1 MSRSLVRHPVF
12 LWLSVGFMVGL
23 GGLGLRNLLRPP
35 GSPPPPPVRSPEP
48 LDTLIEVGVLEPR
61 VIERI
66 ATPINGTLTVAI
78 EDGAR
83 VEKGGLLFL
92 LDEEEIRSRIEQQQ
106 ESIEQKLEE
115 IEIARGDLEEVVNT
129 YASVHRLELAE
140 LQHAELELAE
150 RERGLLP
157 EERRLLEISIEL
169 AELDLEDR
177 RARLE
182 RQRELVR
189 QNFAAPTSLDVH
201 LRETEAA
208 EALLRERRTQ
218 LELQT
223 QPLPEEERLT
233 LQSAVDQ
240 ARDIVERSQRRH
252 DRELARRRLEIEGHE
267 IQLRHQR
274 RDLEDREWEL
284 DQVRVISRPTGS
296 CASCGASTGGAAPG
310 KPSRWANRSGDATSS
325 ANSWIPTT
333 SSSVSSSMKATFSA
347 CARDSPPP
355 PASPPTPNTRCV
367 DASPPSPNWA
377 KTEWISLPC
386 TANPPPPARRSSSRK
401 STLNPTTFPPCR
413 A

>member
-1 MSRSLVRHPVF
+1 
-12 LWLSVGFMVGL
+12 MVGL

-284 DQVRVISRPTGS
+284 DQVRVISPANGIMRLMRRLNWRSRTWQTIAVGQQVWGRDILGELVDPDDLILRLLIHESDILRVRPGQPATARLTAYPEHEVRGRV
-296 CASCGASTGGAAPG
+296 ASVTQLGQDRMDLTPVY
-310 KPSRWANRSGDATSS
+310 RQ
-325 ANSWIPTT
+325 
-333 SSSVSSSMKATFSA
+333 
-347 CARDSPPP
+347 
-355 PASPPTPNTRCV
+355 SPPTRQAQFLAEIHLEPHNLPAMPGMTATV
-367 DASPPSPNWA
+367 VIELGEASP
-377 KTEWISLPC
+377 
-386 TANPPPPARRSSSRK
+386 
-401 STLNPTTFPPCR
+401 
-413 A
+413 